1 MHRRKDGRCLRRL
14 GKNSKPYYPDEMS
27 NKYSSI
33 QNPDFSGQIIVEISE
48 MDISKLEIYRLKEK
62 LRAREPESTLTDMED
77 MAFLTDPGL
86 IKYEGGELKL
96 TIAGLVFVGKEQS
109 ISRLLPMNKKTRKR
123 LEKLEND
130 SKGNCL

>member
-33 QNPDFSGQIIVEISE
+33 QNPDFSGQIIVESSE

-62 LRAREPESTLTDMED
+62 LRAREPESTLPDMED
-77 MAFLTDPGL
+77 MAFLTDPGF
-86 IKYEGGELKL
+86 KYEGGELKL

-109 ISRLLPMNKKTRKR
+109 ISRLLPMNKKNSKETRKTR
-123 LEKLEND
+123 K
-130 SKGNCL
+130 